1 MRIRHFFILLSFL
14 YSIAISA
21 QPSRIDA
28 KTVKKIEKFLKKYKV
43 NNKDKSQTPVILDYK
58 VDNSKRTVRITVD
71 ETFAMQE
78 FSAKTTRKIYEGI
91 SKRLD
96 KRYRNHKITIISNGL
111 SIDNLAPNIKSEAG
125 KRPSGRINIDY
136 KGNPWVKNISDPTQ
150 ITHGLQNRHI
160 SVWASHGRYYDNN
173 KNLWKWQ
180 RPKLFGTTEDFY

>member
-21 QPSRIDA
+21 QPSRIDV

-136 KGNPWVKNISDPTQ
+136 KKNPWKKKI
-150 ITHGLQNRHI
+150 
-160 SVWASHGRYYDNN
+160 
-173 KNLWKWQ
+173 
-180 RPKLFGTTEDFY
+180 